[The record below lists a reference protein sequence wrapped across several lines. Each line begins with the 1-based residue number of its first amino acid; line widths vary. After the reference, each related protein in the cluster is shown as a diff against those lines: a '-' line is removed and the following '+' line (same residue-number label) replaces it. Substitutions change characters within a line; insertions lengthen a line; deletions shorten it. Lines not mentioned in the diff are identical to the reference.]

1 MQRGAMARM
10 QVSGT
15 ILTAVSLLLAF
26 TGTSVAQTPGTNAPV
41 ATTVPPPP
49 PAQSLPRPDFH
60 FKGQVGRTYLD
71 SDPPT
76 FPRILRPPKGAPN
89 VLLILLDDV
98 GFGQFSVTGGGVP
111 SPNMEKLAKQGL
123 LYTRFHTTALCSP
136 TRAALLTGRDHH
148 MAGTGVITE
157 LATGYDGYTGII
169 PKSAGTVAEI
179 LRQYGYATAWIGKN
193 HNTPAWETSQD
204 GPFDHWPSGL
214 GFDYFY
220 GFNSGD
226 TSQFEPVLFENH
238 NLVPRST
245 DPNYHITRDLVNHA
259 IAWMRQEKEIDP
271 DRPFFLYVAPSATHA
286 PHMAPREWID
296 KFKGKF
302 DMGWDAYREQTLA
315 RQKQLGVL
323 PADTKLTARPESL
336 PAWESLDADHRRLYA
351 RMMEIFAGFGAQTD
365 YEVGRLLDA
374 VAKLPDADN
383 TLILYIIGD
392 NGSSAEGGLEGE
404 SNEIAAFNG
413 TFESFQSVL
422 SRIDDLGGPK
432 YYNHFPAGW
441 ALAMDTPLQ
450 WTKQVASHFGGT
462 RNPLIVAWPAKITEK
477 GGIRTQFHHVIDI
490 MPTILEAAGIPAP
503 DMLNGVPQK
512 PIEGVSMIYSF
523 SNATAPDR
531 RKMQIFELVSNRGMY
546 QDGWMASSL
555 ASIPWS
561 VTRTGYDPDKAK
573 WELYNIDQ
581 DFSQA
586 NDLAAQN
593 PEKLKALVDL
603 WWAEAARE
611 NVLPLDWRAVERIS
625 DQITGRP
632 SLAKGRNN
640 FVYDTPLVALPE
652 ASAPD
657 LKNKSFTITA
667 EGEVPADGGD
677 GMIFTQGG
685 ITAGWGFYL
694 QKGKLVGVH
703 NYIGLE
709 RYRVVSTENVP
720 TGKVTLT
727 LDFKYDGGGMGK
739 GGTLTLLANGKR
751 IGQGRVEKTAGA
763 KYSLYEGQDIGEDS
777 GSPVDF
783 SYTPPFRFSGKLERV
798 TVELKAEPATSS
810 AFPSQAIQDPE
821 VVRHSAHL

>member
-245 DPNYHITRDLVNHA
+245 DPNYHITPDLVNHA

-302 DMGWDAYREQTLA
+302 VMGWDAYREQTLA

>member
-1 MQRGAMARM
+1 
-10 QVSGT
+10 
-15 ILTAVSLLLAF
+15 
-26 TGTSVAQTPGTNAPV
+26 
-41 ATTVPPPP
+41 
-49 PAQSLPRPDFH
+49 
-60 FKGQVGRTYLD
+60 
-71 SDPPT
+71 
-76 FPRILRPPKGAPN
+76 
-89 VLLILLDDV
+89 
-98 GFGQFSVTGGGVP
+98 
-111 SPNMEKLAKQGL
+111 
-123 LYTRFHTTALCSP
+123 
-136 TRAALLTGRDHH
+136 
-148 MAGTGVITE
+148 
-157 LATGYDGYTGII
+157 
-169 PKSAGTVAEI
+169 
-179 LRQYGYATAWIGKN
+179 
-193 HNTPAWETSQD
+193 
-204 GPFDHWPSGL
+204 
-214 GFDYFY
+214 
-220 GFNSGD
+220 
-226 TSQFEPVLFENH
+226 
-238 NLVPRST
+238 
-245 DPNYHITRDLVNHA
+245 
-259 IAWMRQEKEIDP
+259 
-271 DRPFFLYVAPSATHA
+271 
-286 PHMAPREWID
+286 
-296 KFKGKF
+296 
-302 DMGWDAYREQTLA
+302 
-315 RQKQLGVL
+315 
-323 PADTKLTARPESL
+323 
-336 PAWESLDADHRRLYA
+336 
-351 RMMEIFAGFGAQTD
+351 
-365 YEVGRLLDA
+365 
-374 VAKLPDADN
+374 
-383 TLILYIIGD
+383 
-392 NGSSAEGGLEGE
+392 
-404 SNEIAAFNG
+404 
-413 TFESFQSVL
+413 
-422 SRIDDLGGPK
+422 
-432 YYNHFPAGW
+432 
-441 ALAMDTPLQ
+441 
-450 WTKQVASHFGGT
+450 
-462 RNPLIVAWPAKITEK
+462 
-477 GGIRTQFHHVIDI
+477 
-490 MPTILEAAGIPAP
+490 
-503 DMLNGVPQK
+503 
-512 PIEGVSMIYSF
+512 
-523 SNATAPDR
+523 
-531 RKMQIFELVSNRGMY
+531 
-546 QDGWMASSL
+546 MASSL